1 MSKHRGVVFAVV
13 RRHNSYVGGSQPHLI
28 GVYESLQRAEE
39 IAGRSMQEFKDA
51 SVEGFVF
58 EVQTTTYYSE

>member
-1 MSKHRGVVFAVV
+1 MSKNRAVVFAVV
-13 RRHNSYVGGSQPHLI
+13 RLHVAGLHSKPHLV

-39 IAGRSMQEFKDA
+39 IVGRSTQEFKDA
-51 SVEGFVF
+51 GIEGFVF